1 MGAGIFPR
9 LSGGGS
15 LAGSDLRASDLTA
28 FSRSSLGLGRESTP
42 DRNSLGGGGIGIT
55 DRNSLGLGLGG
66 MDLLGEAGVARM
78 SEERLS
84 LGNAELTS
92 AELKERGSDSWVPAG
107 MHC

>member
-1 MGAGIFPR
+1 
-9 LSGGGS
+9 
-15 LAGSDLRASDLTA
+15 
-28 FSRSSLGLGRESTP
+28 
-42 DRNSLGGGGIGIT
+42 
-55 DRNSLGLGLGG
+55 